1 MEATQ
6 NKHKIKLNAR
16 QYGMGIALVAIMF
29 LFQILTRLSISAI
42 TSALGVW
49 VL

>member
-16 QYGMGIALVAIMF
+16 QYGMGIALIAIMI
-29 LFQILTRLSISAI
+29 LFQFLTK
-42 TSALGVW
+42 GVLLKPLN
-49 VL
+49 VSNLIM